1 MWSLL
6 FCCQRGPWLTVPLI
20 WLHRDFTRLFGVSN
34 HFLSVDMQN
43 KPRSVPS
50 SVGTKECSPSTPTMN
65 SYFYKFMI
73 NLLKRFS
80 SERKLLEV
88 RGAFIIRSVLGASL
102 LPRPRIFI
110 LTSCNGS
117 RQPWSL
123 LLLQCVMVA
132 ERGKSRERRL
142 RRRAWEAEKKPRREG
157 NAGSSEGAG
166 GVGGE
171 PAECS
176 WEWGVVAGKEMREQA
191 QGPQPQRESGV
202 EATLGVVKGLI
213 LRRGR
218 KGKEQD
224 GTVPASWEGP
234 PRASW

>member
-1 MWSLL
+1 M
-6 FCCQRGPWLTVPLI
+6 
-20 WLHRDFTRLFGVSN
+20 VSPA
-34 HFLSVDMQN
+34 SPVCDGCRKRE
-43 KPRSVPS
+43 KP
-50 SVGTKECSPSTPTMN
+50 GE
-65 SYFYKFMI
+65 
-73 NLLKRFS
+73 
-80 SERKLLEV
+80 
-88 RGAFIIRSVLGASL
+88 
-102 LPRPRIFI
+102 
-110 LTSCNGS
+110 
-117 RQPWSL
+117 
-123 LLLQCVMVA
+123 
-132 ERGKSRERRL
+132 
-142 RRRAWEAEKKPRREG
+142 EAEKKGLGGRKKPRREG

-166 GVGGE
+166 GGGE